1 MKLAIAARQAGWSS
15 GLRPRHY
22 RVGLRRRAAIGSGSA
37 LAMAWLAGTAFADS
51 IPPVAP
57 GSAASLS
64 DQSAQTPAGAG
75 TAAADLSS
83 LLNPVPS
90 ALQQLV
96 GQPFR
101 ADASTP
107 PSTALAPGP
116 LGLSWQGP
124 NLLGDMWGLRPA
136 LSKYGVTLSILEN
149 AETFGNLSGGVK
161 QGFETNGLTTV
172 TLQMDTE
179 KAFGLN
185 GGLINV
191 SGLQIWGGE
200 LSESN
205 LLNLQTVTGIED
217 PSAFD
222 FGNCGI
228 SRNSAT
234 SWTSRS
240 VSRASTRN
248 SLSAKARATL
258 LIRFGVDRCFPRRIC
273 SSAPSS
279 RSRA

>member
-1 MKLAIAARQAGWSS
+1 
-15 GLRPRHY
+15 
-22 RVGLRRRAAIGSGSA
+22 
-37 LAMAWLAGTAFADS
+37 
-51 IPPVAP
+51 
-57 GSAASLS
+57 
-64 DQSAQTPAGAG
+64 
-75 TAAADLSS
+75 
-83 LLNPVPS
+83 
-90 ALQQLV
+90 
-96 GQPFR
+96 
-101 ADASTP
+101 
-107 PSTALAPGP
+107 
-116 LGLSWQGP
+116 LGLSWHGQ

-217 PSAFD
+217 PVGIRLWELWYQQKFGDKLDLKIGEQSLDQEFFVSQSASYFINTVWGWPMLPTAD
-222 FGNCGI
+222 LLVSPEFPVAGLGI
-228 SRNSAT
+228 R
-234 SWTSRS
+234 
-240 VSRASTRN
+240 
-248 SLSAKARATL
+248 ARAKVTDAVTL
-258 LIRFGVDRCFPRRIC
+258 LAGVFNGRPIPM
-273 SSAPSS
+273 A
-279 RSRA
+279 